1 MNHIKMIYNSY
12 SEEPLKLY
20 GEGNY
25 ALTSVKEVV
34 VTDSFLSMKA
44 ETRNCQVD
52 ELYEDCETEE
62 YLERVRTVCSCIPV
76 NLMTEERNEKVI
88 LALFP
93 SIIIQK

>member
-1 MNHIKMIYNSY
+1 MKTNFYKNINNKEFF
-12 SEEPLKLY
+12 EEPLKLY

-62 YLERVRTVCSCIPV
+62 FLKKTRKFCSCIPA
-76 NLMTEERNEKVI
+76 NLIDETNKEVMLTF
-88 LALFP
+88 LY
-93 SIIIQK
+93 S